1 MTCLGSQQQGMV
13 SQLTS
18 TSTIRSRPLSFVHVG
33 ITGASKFP
41 AYYLPG
47 PRLGPLLLRS
57 PRAIVGQSDGR
68 RVRTG
73 QVSFGCHRE
82 VEAEPES

>member
-1 MTCLGSQQQGMV
+1 MTYLESQQQGMV
-13 SQLTS
+13 KVGQ
-18 TSTIRSRPLSFVHVG
+18 RHAFVHV
-33 ITGASKFP
+33 IILSASKFP